1 MRVVRNKIVSAVLTV
16 FLVVL
21 FSVLFVYTGL
31 ALHVVT
37 ITTSNVT
44 GTSFNVLEDNNSAFF
59 NFTINNTDTP
69 TTANITMVNITLP
82 AGFTFIANTNFTSAA
97 STHNFANNSTVL
109 TWNLTTPGLV
119 TNNSFRY
126 FSFNATAA
134 TPGFYNF
141 TIITA
146 NSSTVVTNSTISIR
160 VNDTTK
166 PDTFDYASP
175 GDNNGA
181 NVSRANILVN
191 ATVTDNGIVGVVNIT
206 LYNSTLSIINS
217 SVSGQGVAS
226 FFVNFTGLSDGLYY
240 VNGTVN
246 DTYNNV
252 NGTISNRTIRVDT
265 TSPTVS
271 TFTASS
277 TGQTS
282 ITFNL
287 GGTDAGSGVSSC
299 SISSSSGGSATDNQ
313 VTGLSC
319 GTNYDVTA
327 QCTDYAGNQ
336 GTSTDDFTTAACSSS
351 GGSGSSS
358 GSGSGSTATWTN
370 TYPDDATDL
379 SMHVGGVTRILSAH
393 WRIRVKIASE
403 THYVGITS
411 LSTTGAT
418 VEVSSTPQSKTMT
431 VGETSKFDANGD
443 GFYDMKVTLVS
454 IANSQANLKVEYLHE
469 EVPSSGTTTQG
480 TTTTSGS
487 TSDVTPASEAPS
499 QGNVKKIGVI
509 VLIVIIV
516 AVAGY
521 LLMRQKSKKKA
532 RRGY

>member
-1 MRVVRNKIVSAVLTV
+1 MRVGRRKIIGV
-16 FLVVL
+16 FLTAFLVTL
-21 FSVLFVYTGL
+21 FSVLFIYTGL

-44 GTSFNVLEDNNSAFF
+44 GTSFNILEDNNSAFF

-69 TTANITMVNITLP
+69 TTANITTVNITLP
-82 AGFTFIANTNFTSAA
+82 AGFTLIANTNFTNAIG
-97 STHNFANNSTVL
+97 ANVSLNNTAISWL
-109 TWNLTTPGLV
+109 NTTLGVV

-141 TIITA
+141 TIIT
-146 NSSTVVTNSTISIR
+146 VNSTGNFTNNTISVR

-181 NVSRANILVN
+181 NVSRTNILVN
-191 ATVTDNGIVGVVNIT
+191 TTVTDNGVVGVINVT
-206 LYNSTLSIINS
+206 LYNATLSIINS
-217 SVSGQGVAS
+217 SISGQGVAS

-252 NGTISNRTIRVDT
+252 NGTISNRTVRVDT

-351 GGSGSSS
+351 GGSSSSS

-379 SMHVGGVTRILSAH
+379 SMHTGGVTRVLSAH

-431 VGETSKFDANGD
+431 IGETSKFDANGD

-469 EVPSSGTTTQG
+469 EVSPSGTTTQG
-480 TTTTSGS
+480 TTTSGTTTS
-487 TSDVTPASEAPS
+487 VTPTSEAPS
-499 QGNVKKIGVI
+499 QWNAKRIGVI
-509 VLIVIIV
+509 ILIIIIV